1 MPTVHIHLNVN
12 HERREL
18 SLANPKFKFHHGVFN
33 PFGKAVPGR
42 IILRSRGSAACLTV
56 RDGVPVCDIAG
67 MAAAF
72 RDSEQSPLTLVEPFM
87 AIHAVRAGAA
97 FPDDHGSEPLSLF
110 DCRPREDWV
119 GMEAEPPVEAEH
131 PLLTQPPNTLSFET
145 AMGGSNPLRVHY
157 DSIVRVELRD
167 YNVLIVVNQAAR
179 NELVGMAEVTT
190 TDRRLATRLAEAIR
204 QRQVRR
210 IQPNRVV
217 SSIKLVPCVAAC
229 TGGRQQA
236 SIRQRSIE
244 IRSGSEEIKYPLLQL
259 ARQVSAEDVA
269 AETHAIMASL

>member
-1 MPTVHIHLNVN
+1 MPKVYIHLNVN
-12 HERREL
+12 NERREFAL
-18 SLANPKFKFHHGVFN
+18 ENPRIKFHRGVFN
-33 PFGKAVPGR
+33 SFGKAVPAR

-56 RDGVPVCDIAG
+56 RDGVAVYDVAG
-67 MAAAF
+67 MSAACRA
-72 RDSEQSPLTLVEPFM
+72 SEQSPLTLVEPFM

-97 FPDDHGSEPLSLF
+97 FPNDHGSEPLSLF

-119 GMEAEPPVEAEH
+119 GMESEPPVEAEH
-131 PLLTQPPNTLSFET
+131 PLLNQPPNTLSFET
-145 AMGGSNPLRVHY
+145 LMGGSIPLRVHY

-167 YNVLIVVNQAAR
+167 YNVLIAVNQAAP
-179 NELVGMAEVTT
+179 NELVGMAEITT
-190 TDRRLATRLAEAIR
+190 PDRRLATRLAEAIR

-210 IQPNRVV
+210 IQPNHAV
-217 SSIKLVPCVAAC
+217 SSIKLVPRAAAC

-244 IRSGSEEIKYPLLQL
+244 IRSGSEEIKYPLLEL